1 MINRS
6 ILAAIVALAPLSA
19 AHAQPTVR
27 DVLPLLTF
35 STAGD
40 WRTNS
45 GQCNFLP
52 PPTKTDDGDILVF
65 HPVIDFRVY
74 LDEKG
79 APHIDLW
86 NGGGSC
92 CGRNDAVAA
101 WRDQ

>member
-1 MINRS
+1 MHAVGDAPNR
-6 ILAAIVALAPLSA
+6 AVGRVNRC
-19 AHAQPTVR
+19 VR
-27 DVLPLLTF
+27 GKPATPDRCGVL
-35 STAGD
+35 
-40 WRTNS
+40 
-45 GQCNFLP
+45 
-52 PPTKTDDGDILVF
+52 TDDGDILVF